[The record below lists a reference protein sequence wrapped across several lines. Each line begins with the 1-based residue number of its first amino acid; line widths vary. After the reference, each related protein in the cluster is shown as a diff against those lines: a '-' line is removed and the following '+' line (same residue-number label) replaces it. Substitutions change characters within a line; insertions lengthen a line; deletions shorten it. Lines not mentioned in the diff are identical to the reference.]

1 MAVTAKFVA
10 DFSDFNTGV
19 KGAEKQIDSFTQQVD
34 KAGGRLMDVRGY
46 RDSTAAAGGFATE
59 LRKVDGLLAQAGV
72 NIGPQIRAVAD
83 LGEMVG
89 KTAGQVGVLGTA
101 LGLASAAMTGWNIG
115 RFIADLTGSDQIVA
129 DFINKLRGF
138 KPGAEEAA
146 AGADVL
152 ALASERAGY
161 EITDFNVAM
170 KFNRDYADKMAAGQE
185 KVAAAT
191 RATADAVHAAVE
203 ATVAASNRAT
213 AATVDRA
220 KAERDMWNDIGVGR
234 MEYEA
239 AQQAATEREAAQLRA
254 FYNEMG
260 VLAQNAWSPEP
271 IVDWIEAIEE
281 IAPAVQDAADAVRD
295 FGQATHA
302 AGVGPNPS
310 VGGSVAGMA
319 PTWNQ
324 NQVARYGAGGY
335 LGTGSP
341 ININING
348 SVLGN
353 KDEIARVVGDAVTS
367 SYRTGGNRL
376 PV

>member
-10 DFSDFNTGV
+10 DFTDFDRGV
-19 KGAEKQIDSFTQQVD
+19 QGAEKQIDSFTQQVD

-72 NIGPQIRAVAD
+72 NIAPQIRAVAE
-83 LGEMVG
+83 LGEMAG
-89 KTAGQVGVLGTA
+89 KTAGQVGTLGTA
-101 LGLASAAMTGWNIG
+101 FGLASAAMTGWNIG
-115 RFIADLTGSDQIVA
+115 RFIADLTGSDAIIGRFVNEL
-129 DFINKLRGF
+129 FGVS
-138 KPGAEEAA
+138 EAA
-146 AGADVL
+146 QRAGAKADVL
-152 ALASERAGY
+152 ALASKNAGY
-161 EITDFNVAM
+161 EVTDFNEAM
-170 KFNRDYADKMAAGQE
+170 IINRAAADKMAAGQE

-203 ATVAASNRAT
+203 ATVAAANRAT
-213 AATVDRA
+213 AAAADRA
-220 KAERDMWNDIGVGR
+220 TAERAMWNDIGVGR

-271 IVDWIEAIEE
+271 IVNWIEAIEE
-281 IAPAVQDAADAVRD
+281 IAPAVKDAADAVRD
-295 FGQATHA
+295 LGQASHA
-302 AGVGPNPS
+302 AGVGPNPT

-324 NQVARYGAGGY
+324 NLVPKYGAGGY

-348 SVLGN
+348 SVLSN
-353 KDEIARVVGDAVTS
+353 KDEIARVVGDAVAS

>member
-10 DFSDFNTGV
+10 DFTDFNRGV
-19 KGAEKQIDSFTQQVD
+19 KTAETAMLSFEQQVD

-72 NIGPQIRAVAD
+72 NIAPQIRAVSE
-83 LGEMVG
+83 LGEMAG
-89 KTAGQVGVLGTA
+89 KTAGQVGTLGTA
-101 LGLASAAMTGWNIG
+101 FGLASAAMTGWNIG
-115 RFIADLTGSDQIVA
+115 RFIADLTGSDAIIGRFVNEL
-129 DFINKLRGF
+129 FGVS
-138 KPGAEEAA
+138 EAA
-146 AGADVL
+146 QRAGAKADVL
-152 ALASERAGY
+152 ALASKNAGY
-161 EITDFNVAM
+161 EVTDFNEAM
-170 KFNRDYADKMAAGQE
+170 IITRAAADKMAAGQE

-191 RATADAVHAAVE
+191 RATADAVHTAVE
-203 ATVAASNRAT
+203 ATVAAANRAT
-213 AATVDRA
+213 DAAAARA
-220 KAERDMWNDIGVGR
+220 TAERAMWNDIGVGR

-239 AQQAATEREAAQLRA
+239 AQQAATEREAAQLRG

-271 IVDWIEAIEE
+271 IVDWVEAIEE
-281 IAPAVQDAADAVRD
+281 IAPAVKDAAEAVRD